1 MQGAGGEGSAGS
13 MYSVEEVRL
22 GQVCWRRAS
31 TWVPRGL
38 FKSRA
43 ERAGKRKQREGRW
56 QVDLDILGNPVS
68 GASLSMDLSEGS
80 FNSTKIQGKS
90 IL

>member
-1 MQGAGGEGSAGS
+1 MALRNFHSKETRLATKRQTCERIVGG
-13 MYSVEEVRL
+13 
-22 GQVCWRRAS
+22 
-31 TWVPRGL
+31 
-38 FKSRA
+38 

-80 FNSTKIQGKS
+80 LNPTKIQGKS

>member
-1 MQGAGGEGSAGS
+1 MALRNFHSKETRLATKRQTCERIVGG
-13 MYSVEEVRL
+13 
-22 GQVCWRRAS
+22 
-31 TWVPRGL
+31 
-38 FKSRA
+38 

-80 FNSTKIQGKS
+80 FNPTKIQGKS